1 MVETY
6 HTINLPKM
14 LTYQVKISSDEF
26 SMFLN
31 EEWLKNDKARPQAK
45 SFKGSKWFT
54 AVQKAINHI
63 EPDTMLA
70 ISKTRLYEDSKKATS
85 YLTVN
90 ASCKLYDIRYFIK
103 SLKRLKPTIT
113 TLHSI

>member
-14 LTYQVKISSDEF
+14 LTYQVKI
-26 SMFLN
+26 FLN

-70 ISKTRLYEDSKKATS
+70 ISKTSLYEDSKKATS

-90 ASCKLYDIRYFIK
+90 ASCKSCDI
-103 SLKRLKPTIT
+103 S
-113 TLHSI
+113 